1 MDGSDSWL
9 RYTPL
14 IPNLGSTDF
23 SPHTNLHSATA
34 GNKKWG
40 LEGKE
45 DGEPA
50 EHVWCVCCWD
60 NAEGDVLVQ
69 SGLEE
74 ATKPVHDTV
83 ERHSKG
89 ESAISKAFTL

>member
-1 MDGSDSWL
+1 MGVTVGFVVTHHSYQTLVRLTFRHTQISTVL
-9 RYTPL
+9 PL
-14 IPNLGSTDF
+14 GTE
-23 SPHTNLHSATA
+23 
-34 GNKKWG
+34 WG
-40 LEGKE
+40 LERKE

-74 ATKPVHDTV
+74 ATKLVHDTV